1 MWGAG
6 AGVQVGQG
14 VWGQGAGVQVDQGAR
29 GWCTCRPGGVGG
41 RGLVYR

>member
-1 MWGAG
+1 MGAGGWCTGRSGGGGQG

-14 VWGQGAGVQVDQGAR
+14 VG
-29 GWCTCRPGGVGG
+29 T

>member
-1 MWGAG
+1 MGAGGWCTDRSGGVGGQG

-14 VWGQGAGVQVDQGAR
+14 VG
-29 GWCTCRPGGVGG
+29 GG